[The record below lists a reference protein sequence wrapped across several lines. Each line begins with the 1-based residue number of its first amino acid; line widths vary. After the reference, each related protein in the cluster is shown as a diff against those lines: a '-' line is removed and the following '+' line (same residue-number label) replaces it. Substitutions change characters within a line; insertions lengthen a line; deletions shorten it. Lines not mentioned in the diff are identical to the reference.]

1 MQHFCVSS
9 VELKLG
15 FTFMHAVKRFLCVL
29 HFACFEGYHVYSNK
43 LLVGFDII
51 CITAFR
57 KAALEAQLLDLCFI
71 SW

>member
-1 MQHFCVSS
+1 
-9 VELKLG
+9 
-15 FTFMHAVKRFLCVL
+15 MHALSKNVLLCSAL
-29 HFACFEGYHVYSNK
+29 GFACFEGYHVYSNN

-71 SW
+71 SWLALPGVDFVDLKQ